1 MSAADSSVRRV
12 LLLTETYWPE
22 IGGGERQAQL
32 LGQGLARDGREVTIV
47 ARRSRAGLPWRDAD
61 VAVRVLRLPPT
72 GPGRWRKWLQVLPAF
87 VLLLWQRR
95 SYDVVLVSGYRLLGI
110 AAMLARA
117 ITGKPTVLKAD
128 SSGELSGEYFRAGLA
143 RTGVR
148 LETPLARRALAAR
161 NALLRRADAFVA
173 MSDEMARELV
183 THGVAVTAVH
193 RIGNAVDTER
203 FRPATAAER
212 SALRARLELPDG
224 HIVLYTGR
232 LVAYKGLPAL
242 LEAWREITSG
252 TLVLVGEQGND
263 IHGCEPQL
271 RELAERH
278 GLAARVRFVGA
289 VADVEAWLRASDV
302 FAFPT
307 ENEAFGLSLVE
318 AMACGLPAVT
328 TTVGGLRDFV
338 ADETNALVV
347 APGDSRGIAAA
358 LWRLLDDAELRARLG
373 GAARVTAEQFGAV
386 AITER
391 YAALF
396 AAVAR

>member
-1 MSAADSSVRRV
+1 
-12 LLLTETYWPE
+12 
-22 IGGGERQAQL
+22 
-32 LGQGLARDGREVTIV
+32 
-47 ARRSRAGLPWRDAD
+47 
-61 VAVRVLRLPPT
+61 
-72 GPGRWRKWLQVLPAF
+72 
-87 VLLLWQRR
+87 
-95 SYDVVLVSGYRLLGI
+95 
-110 AAMLARA
+110 
-117 ITGKPTVLKAD
+117 
-128 SSGELSGEYFRAGLA
+128 
-143 RTGVR
+143 
-148 LETPLARRALAAR
+148 
-161 NALLRRADAFVA
+161 
-173 MSDEMARELV
+173 
-183 THGVAVTAVH
+183 
-193 RIGNAVDTER
+193 
-203 FRPATAAER
+203 
-212 SALRARLELPDG
+212 
-224 HIVLYTGR
+224 
-232 LVAYKGLPAL
+232 LPAL

-396 AAVAR
+396 AAVARGQAPPPRTAS